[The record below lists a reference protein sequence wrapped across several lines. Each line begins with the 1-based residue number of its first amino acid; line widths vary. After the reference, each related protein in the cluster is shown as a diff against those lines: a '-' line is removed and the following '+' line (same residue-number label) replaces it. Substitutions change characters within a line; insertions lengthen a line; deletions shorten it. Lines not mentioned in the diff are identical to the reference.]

1 MRIPNKKF
9 IFKEQSMN
17 HRKKLPFFAALL
29 SAILFIACL
38 GSNAGIQPDGRTARA
53 KGKQFDTVQLEHKLI
68 TKGEAGADEVRLVFG
83 ATADV
88 HGRLYPYDY
97 AITEEDPD
105 AGYSKTYTIVKEMR
119 AKYPN
124 MVLMDVGDT
133 VQDNS
138 AELFNDLETH
148 PMIQAM
154 NYMDYDIWVLGNHEF
169 NFEKEFLVRNIKN
182 FKGAVVTANIYNTAD
197 NSSFV
202 LPYQL
207 LNIEGVRVAVV
218 GLVPP
223 HIPMWEASSPSHFKG
238 LSFEEPLTAVR
249 KTVDSLK
256 GQYDVLVGAFHLGRS
271 PEYGSQGSAFSIAE
285 AIPEFDLIFGGHE
298 HARYVTEVAGKNGDK
313 TWVLEPGCY
322 GWALAVGE
330 ITVKKQNDTWKVV
343 SVKAENKE
351 TEKIESDS
359 ELEKE
364 FRFVHDESLADA
376 NTVIG
381 NVTEDFIKR
390 VDYITGKEEVT
401 TMPTIQLED
410 TALIDFINE
419 VQLKVAKAD
428 VASVA
433 AFRADIN
440 LKKGSFKKKDVAF
453 IYKYNNTLMGVNMSG
468 ENLLKYMEWSARYYN
483 TTKEGDVTISFDPN
497 IRAYNYDMFDGITYN
512 IDISKPAGSR
522 IVDAK
527 INGAPIDPKKIYK
540 VAVNNYRFG
549 TLQKLGLATPEDVYF
564 DSYETMQDAGRIR
577 DLIVQHVKQ
586 KKNISPKVNNN
597 WKLIGFNDRVEGR
610 EAVLEKIRKGEI
622 TIPRSKDGRTPNVKS
637 INIKDI
643 H

>member
-38 GSNAGIQPDGRTARA
+38 GSNAGIQPNGRTARA

-256 GQYDVLVGAFHLGRS
+256 GQYDVLVGAFHLGRN

>member
-1 MRIPNKKF
+1 
-9 IFKEQSMN
+9 MN
-17 HRKKLPFFAALL
+17 HRKELPFFAALL

-38 GSNAGIQPDGRTARA
+38 GSNAGIQPNGRTARA
-53 KGKQFDTVQLEHKLI
+53 KGKQFDTMQLEHKLI

-256 GQYDVLVGAFHLGRS
+256 GQYDVLVGAFHLGRN

>member
-1 MRIPNKKF
+1 M
-9 IFKEQSMN
+9 
-17 HRKKLPFFAALL
+17 
-29 SAILFIACL
+29 
-38 GSNAGIQPDGRTARA
+38 
-53 KGKQFDTVQLEHKLI
+53 
-68 TKGEAGADEVRLVFG
+68 
-83 ATADV
+83 
-88 HGRLYPYDY
+88 
-97 AITEEDPD
+97 
-105 AGYSKTYTIVKEMR
+105 
-119 AKYPN
+119 
-124 MVLMDVGDT
+124 
-133 VQDNS
+133 
-138 AELFNDLETH
+138 
-148 PMIQAM
+148 
-154 NYMDYDIWVLGNHEF
+154 
-169 NFEKEFLVRNIKN
+169 RNIKN

-256 GQYDVLVGAFHLGRS
+256 GQYDVLVGAFHLGRN

>member
-1 MRIPNKKF
+1 
-9 IFKEQSMN
+9 MN

-38 GSNAGIQPDGRTARA
+38 GSNAGIQPNGRTARA

-256 GQYDVLVGAFHLGRS
+256 GQYDVLVGAFHLGRN

>member
-1 MRIPNKKF
+1 
-9 IFKEQSMN
+9 MN